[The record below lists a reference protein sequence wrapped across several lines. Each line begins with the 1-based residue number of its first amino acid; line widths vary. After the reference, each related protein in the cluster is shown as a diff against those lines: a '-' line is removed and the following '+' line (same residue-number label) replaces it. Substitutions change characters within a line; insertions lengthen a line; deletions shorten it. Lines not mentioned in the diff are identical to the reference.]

1 MAPGEQ
7 DEDYLSRTEQY
18 WLKLARNHMGPDAK
32 EKKVLKVGHA
42 MVKAF
47 IDDAGQDM
55 ARAQHRL
62 SDGFSITGVL
72 KPGVRRPLQ
81 RLQSEEELTALTT
94 AVVHTAGRLE

>member
-1 MAPGEQ
+1 
-7 DEDYLSRTEQY
+7 
-18 WLKLARNHMGPDAK
+18 MGPDAK